1 MKYQFEILSSQASE
15 AEVCVGC
22 MFEEEGISPLA
33 YLHHYA
39 EKHFGPSG
47 PGRLG
52 DRLDMYRYP
61 IEERAPGEDS
71 RFCSAAFDL
80 VDGRPTIRMIAGPVI
95 KKEIDIRSA

>member
-1 MKYQFEILSSQASE
+1 MQYQFEIVSSQESAV
-15 AEVCVGC
+15 EVCVGC

-33 YLHHYA
+33 FLHQCA
-39 EKHFGPSG
+39 EQHFGSSG

-61 IEERAPGEDS
+61 IGQRAPGEDA

-80 VDGRPTIRMIAGPVI
+80 VDGRPTVRMIAGPII
-95 KKEIDIRSA
+95 KKEIGG